1 MDNHTLTFDWSL
13 ELASDHPVAHF
24 AACELQRMLQRIVG
38 LRLPI
43 VARASGPR
51 LALRCGT
58 DGDGF
63 GRGSDSTGLILHGDG
78 PRGLLYAV
86 YDLLESLG
94 CAWVSPDPAG
104 ECLPHYQQVTLPTQT
119 VRHHPALTGR
129 CLVIGHDFFL
139 DTAADWIIWAARNR
153 LNTIFIHTIN
163 QRLALGACHLHR
175 WRELRNGLLPLL
187 HERGMQLELGG
198 HGMAGLIP
206 RRLFRTTPQMFR
218 HNGQRRVSDHNFC
231 PQHPTTRQLLRTQ
244 SATFFRSYPEAQI
257 FHLWPDDL
265 LGDRWCRCPRC
276 SQLTPADQSLLAT
289 NELADVLA
297 ALNPHAHLGYLAYH
311 DTSMPPTHVVP
322 RTNVVLT
329 YAPRLRSYAHGI
341 AAPTSAINVS
351 LMQHLKAY
359 LQYFNV
365 GMTSADQRDRTNATP
380 ADPLLAHRVFEYY
393 LDGIL
398 FKSAP
403 PPLPAVL
410 QSDLCAYRD
419 AGVHTVQA
427 LMTGDRPWLTAPVN
441 AYLFARLA
449 WNPDQDP
456 QALLQTYATVHA
468 PQSAPALITSYHALT
483 AAWQPV
489 LDFTPEEQVVCTTI
503 RSSRC
508 DPLAH
513 PPQDILDYMT
523 APRPIRER
531 RLELLAP
538 VERYLAEGQ
547 AAWATIR
554 EQSQTDWAQTAA
566 AYAEWELGALLLRC
580 IILRQRLYVLAAQQV
595 SPATLRAALLAAQHA
610 LDPLEAWGQQ
620 YLLAPRVRANY
631 RLLRLVQQLHLDTV
645 YDRHL
650 ASSWQRIWLRVRTY
664 HQLAWCLWHVMR
676 RR

>member
-1 MDNHTLTFDWSL
+1 MNNHILTLDWSL
-13 ELASDHPVAHF
+13 ELASDHPVARF
-24 AACELQRMLQRIVG
+24 AACELQRMLQRIAG
-38 LRLPI
+38 LQLPI
-43 VARASGPR
+43 VAEASGPR

-104 ECLPHYQQVTLPTQT
+104 ERLPSYEQLMVPTQT
-119 VRHHPALTGR
+119 VTHHPALAGR

-153 LNTIFIHTIN
+153 LNTIFIHTID
-163 QRLALGACHLHR
+163 QRLALGACHLRR
-175 WRELRNGLLPLL
+175 WRERRSRLLPLL
-187 HERGMQLELGG
+187 RERGMHLELGG

-218 HNGQRRVSDHNFC
+218 HNGQRRVSDYNFC
-231 PQHPTTRQLLRTQ
+231 PQHPITRQFLRTQ
-244 SATFFRSYPEAQI
+244 SATFFRTYPEAQI

-265 LGDRWCRCPRC
+265 LGNGWCRCPQC

-297 ALNPHAHLGYLAYH
+297 TINPHAWLGYLAYH

-341 AAPTSAINVS
+341 AAATSAINVS
-351 LMQHLKAY
+351 LMQHLRAY
-359 LQYFNV
+359 LRYFHAY
-365 GMTSADQRDRTNATP
+365 MTSADQRDGTNATP
-380 ADPLLAHRVFEYY
+380 ATSPVAHRVFEYY

-410 QSDLCAYRD
+410 QSDLCAYRQ

-456 QALLQTYATVHA
+456 QVLLQTYATVRA
-468 PQSAPALITSYHALT
+468 PQSAPVLITSYQALT

-489 LDFTPEEQVVCTTI
+489 LDYTPEEQGACLTM
-503 RSSRC
+503 RSSRW
-508 DPLAH
+508 DLLAH
-513 PPQDILDYMT
+513 PPQDMLDYIT

-531 RLELLAP
+531 RLELLAS
-538 VERYLAEGQ
+538 VERYLTEGQ
-547 AAWATIR
+547 AAWATIH
-554 EQSQTDWAQTAA
+554 EQSQTDWAQVAA
-566 AYAEWELGALLLRC
+566 VYAEWKLGALLLRY
-580 IILRQRLYVLAAQQV
+580 IVLRQRLYVLAVQQV
-595 SPATLRAALLAAQHA
+595 SPATLWAALLATQHSFDA
-610 LDPLEAWGQQ
+610 LVAWGQQ
-620 YLLAPRVRANY
+620 YLLTPRAQANY
-631 RLLRLVQQLHLDTV
+631 RLLRLVQQLHIDAV
-645 YDRHL
+645 YDRQL
-650 ASSWQRIWLRVRTY
+650 ASSWQRVWLRIRVY
-664 HQLAWCLWHVMR
+664 CQLAWCLGHVIPI
-676 RR
+676 

>member
-1 MDNHTLTFDWSL
+1 MDSSTLTLDWSL
-13 ELASDHPVAHF
+13 ELASDHPVASF
-24 AACELQRMLQRIVG
+24 AACELQRMLQRIAG
-38 LRLPI
+38 LHLPI
-43 VARASGPR
+43 VAQASGPR
-51 LALRCGT
+51 LALRCGP

-63 GRGSDSTGLILHGDG
+63 GRGCDSAGLILHGDG

-104 ECLPHYQQVTLPTQT
+104 EHIPHYEHVVLPTQT
-119 VRHHPALTGR
+119 VTHHPALAGR

-153 LNTIFIHTIN
+153 LNTIFIHTID
-163 QRLALGACHLHR
+163 QRLALGACHLRR
-175 WRELRNGLLPLL
+175 WRTLRHRLLPLL

-198 HGMAGLIP
+198 HGLSGLIP
-206 RRLFRTTPQMFR
+206 RRLFRIIPQLFR
-218 HNGQRRVSDHNFC
+218 HNGQRRVPDHNFC
-231 PQHPTTRQLLRTQ
+231 PQHPVTRQLLRTQ
-244 SATFFRSYPEAQI
+244 SARFFRRYPEAQI

-265 LGDRWCRCPRC
+265 RGGGWCHCPRC

-297 ALNPHAHLGYLAYH
+297 TINPHARLGYLAYH
-311 DTSMPPTHVVP
+311 DTSVPPTHVVP
-322 RTNVVLT
+322 RTNLVLT

-341 AAPTSAINVS
+341 AVPTSAINVS
-351 LMQHLKAY
+351 LMRHLQAY
-359 LQYFNV
+359 LQYFHAGV
-365 GMTSADQRDRTNATP
+365 RSADQRDHPHATP
-380 ADPLLAHRVFEYY
+380 ADPLPAHRVFEYY

-403 PPLPAVL
+403 PPLSTVL
-410 QSDLCAYRD
+410 QSDLCAYRQ

-456 QALLQTYATVHA
+456 QALLQTYATVRASHA
-468 PQSAPALITSYHALT
+468 APALMASYQALT

-489 LDFTPEEQVVCTTI
+489 LDFTPEEQGACAAI
-503 RSSRC
+503 GSSRR
-508 DPLAH
+508 DPVAH

-523 APRPIRER
+523 APLPIRER
-531 RLELLAP
+531 RLELFAS
-538 VERYLAEGQ
+538 VEKYLAEGQ

-554 EQSQTDWAQTAA
+554 EQAYTDWEQMMA
-566 AYAEWELGALLLRC
+566 AYAEWQLGALLLRY
-580 IILRQRLYVLAAQQV
+580 IVLRQRLYVLAAQHV
-595 SPATLRAALLAAQHA
+595 SPVTLRAALLATQHT
-610 LDPLEAWGQQ
+610 LDSLVTWGQQ
-620 YLLAPRVRANY
+620 HLYTGRAQANY
-631 RLLRLVQQLHLDTV
+631 RLFRLVQQLHLDTV

-650 ASSWQRIWLRVRTY
+650 AAPWQRIWVRVRAY
-664 HQLAWCLWHVMR
+664 YRLAWYLWRLMR
-676 RR
+676 NR